1 MAAKRN
7 VGARPTTNIKRNVF
21 TYDGVRS
28 IRFPMNW
35 LIFSLNTITSVAMIA
50 SIKRAI
56 KPISKLFTNIVSAL
70 GSQAEQ
76 TPPPFKLRSLVHFL
90 HLLLGI

>member
-7 VGARPTTNIKRNVF
+7 VGARPTTNINRNVF
-21 TYDGVRS
+21 IYDGVRS
-28 IRFPMNW
+28 IIFPMNW
-35 LIFSLNTITSVAMIA
+35 LIFSLNTIASVAMIA

-56 KPISKLFTNIVSAL
+56 RPIIKLFTNIASAVGL
-70 GSQAEQ
+70 QAEQ
-76 TPPPFKLRSLVHFL
+76 TPLPFKLRSLVHFL